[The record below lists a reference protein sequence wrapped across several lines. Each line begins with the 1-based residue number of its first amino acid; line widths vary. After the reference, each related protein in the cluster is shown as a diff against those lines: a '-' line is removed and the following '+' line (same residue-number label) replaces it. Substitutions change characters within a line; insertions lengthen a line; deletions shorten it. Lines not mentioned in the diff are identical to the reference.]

1 KHGLDHFDGADRMA
15 AGAYQVGR
23 YALAAQLAAK
33 STAPMAAWVRAKLAL
48 RAGDQATAMREY
60 AAAAKGFP
68 IDERWGEDASDSG
81 AVQSPVCR
89 VESERGVLAL
99 SRGEYVDAMAR
110 LYAGSA
116 DYWPDA
122 AYVAERVLT
131 ADELKNFVD
140 RNAPIAPKLV
150 RSEIDG
156 GTPIPPGTQ
165 LRALLA
171 RRLLR
176 VGRDDEAMRY
186 FDDPALHAKAAA
198 LVAARHPGMTWTNIG
213 RAKNLFKQAQLTRAD
228 GLELLGTE
236 LAPDYAMEDGEYALG
251 NVPLQPKDFVGTG
264 EPVRVNASAPAP
276 DARYHYRY
284 VAADLAE
291 QAAALIPVRSQ
302 AYAALMC
309 QATAWMSDTEEKR
322 AASLYR
328 RYLHEGAWVAWGKD
342 FGRSCPPPDFASA
355 RWVPLKQHYRAL
367 RHWTKHGW
375 PLLLGGLGLLVIL
388 VAAIRNRR
396 GRSDAE

>member
-48 RAGDQATAMREY
+48 RAGDQTTAMREY

-89 VESERGVLAL
+89 VETERGVLAL

-110 LYAGSA
+110 LYAGAA

-131 ADELKNFVD
+131 VDELKSFVD
-140 RNAPIAPKLV
+140 RNAPIAPKSV
-150 RSEIDG
+150 RSEKDG

-176 VGRDDEAMRY
+176 LGRDEDALRY

-198 LVAARHPGMTWTNIG
+198 LVAARHPGMTWTHIG
-213 RAKNLFKQAQLTRAD
+213 QAMNLFKQAQLTRAD

-236 LAPDYAMEDGEYALG
+236 LAPDFVMEDGEYAMG
-251 NVPLQPKDFVGTG
+251 SVPLQPKDFVGSG
-264 EPVRVNASAPAP
+264 EPARVNASAPAP

-291 QAAALIPVRSQ
+291 QAAALIPARTQ

-309 QATAWMSDTEEKR
+309 QATAWMSDTDGKHVTD
-322 AASLYR
+322 LYR
-328 RYLHEGAWVAWGKD
+328 RYLREGAWVAWGKD

-355 RWVPLKQHYRAL
+355 RWVPLKQHYHAL

-388 VAAIRNRR
+388 VAVIRSRR
-396 GRSDAE
+396 REQE